1 MAKSI
6 NCLRTCIICRNKIEQ
21 KKLNRFKCEDK
32 KLVSYNNYGR
42 SFYICD
48 DCISTIQSD
57 INQKDYKKF
66 EKALCRECKN
76 KDHYVVQLKEMLT
89 DVR

>member
-1 MAKSI
+1 MANLKRT
-6 NCLRTCIICRNKIEQ
+6 LRTCIFCRTKTEQNK
-21 KKLNRFKCEDK
+21 LLRFKCEDK
-32 KLVSYNNYGR
+32 KLVLFNNYGR
-42 SFYICD
+42 SFYICK
-48 DCISTIQSD
+48 DCTSKLQSD

-76 KDHYVVQLKEMLT
+76 KDTYVLQLKEMLA